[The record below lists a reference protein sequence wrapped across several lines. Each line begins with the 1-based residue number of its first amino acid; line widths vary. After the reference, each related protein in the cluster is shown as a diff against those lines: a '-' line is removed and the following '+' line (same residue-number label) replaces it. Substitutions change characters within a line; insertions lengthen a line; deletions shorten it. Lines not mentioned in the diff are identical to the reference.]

1 MKRNKKEC
9 LTATKIFKKD
19 KCKFEYELIWVK
31 VNLSISI
38 IINFVEL
45 KTRFI
50 VLIIFIFF

>member
-45 KTRFI
+45 KTLFI